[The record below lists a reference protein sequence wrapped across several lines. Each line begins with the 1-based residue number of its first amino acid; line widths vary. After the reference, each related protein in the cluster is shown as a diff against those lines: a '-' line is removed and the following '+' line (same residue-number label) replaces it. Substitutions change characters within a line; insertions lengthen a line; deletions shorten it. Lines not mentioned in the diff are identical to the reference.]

1 MEQRID
7 SNTKPEFAAGTDPAY
22 IPGLTAP
29 APARTEAEPEAEEG
43 TSQRLEETTGEAE
56 GTGEAAVSDAL
67 ATEAA
72 DGSVD
77 GSGADDGDASKD
89 SVKSQDSDTSRD
101 GDTSQAG
108 DAATEGSAAS
118 SDDEAATEAESES
131 EASRGGADGEDG
143 PVFEVSDRRGSIR
156 VDAEG
161 VRFRLDDQEA
171 EFDWAEIGAV
181 EVKTGRF
188 GRRFTV
194 TVHLSS
200 RRWFNAEVEAGARS
214 DLKVWT
220 AELDEAL
227 DAHFEEEA

>member
-29 APARTEAEPEAEEG
+29 ARARAEADADVTDAAPEDAHRPDETDVQDATDVEEKVAEQSADRRPADDRAAGSEAPADTERSGDAVTPDDK
-43 TSQRLEETTGEAE
+43 T
-56 GTGEAAVSDAL
+56 AA
-67 ATEAA
+67 
-72 DGSVD
+72 
-77 GSGADDGDASKD
+77 GADVS
-89 SVKSQDSDTSRD
+89 
-101 GDTSQAG
+101 AG
-108 DAATEGSAAS
+108 
-118 SDDEAATEAESES
+118 
-131 EASRGGADGEDG
+131 DG
-143 PVFEVSDRRGSIR
+143 PVFEVRDRRGSIR

-171 EFDWAEIGAV
+171 EFDWSEIGAV

-200 RRWFNAEVEAGARS
+200 RRWFNAEVEADARGR
-214 DLKVWT
+214 LKEWT
-220 AELDEAL
+220 AELDAAL
-227 DAHFEEEA
+227 DAHFEEG

>member
-7 SNTKPEFAAGTDPAY
+7 SNTKTEFAAGTDPAY

-29 APARTEAEPEAEEG
+29 PPARTEVEAEAEA
-43 TSQRLEETTGEAE
+43 TEEIRDAEAE
-56 GTGEAAVSDAL
+56 DTLAGEAAEEAVDDS
-67 ATEAA
+67 TAA
-72 DGSVD
+72 DGAAPEAGAAPDAEAVRK
-77 GSGADDGDASKD
+77 GAD
-89 SVKSQDSDTSRD
+89 
-101 GDTSQAG
+101 AG
-108 DAATEGSAAS
+108 
-118 SDDEAATEAESES
+118 
-131 EASRGGADGEDG
+131 DG

-181 EVKTGRF
+181 EVRTGRF

-200 RRWFNAEVEAGARS
+200 RRWFNAEVEAGSRS
-214 DLKVWT
+214 DLKRWT

-227 DAHFEEEA
+227 DAYFEEA